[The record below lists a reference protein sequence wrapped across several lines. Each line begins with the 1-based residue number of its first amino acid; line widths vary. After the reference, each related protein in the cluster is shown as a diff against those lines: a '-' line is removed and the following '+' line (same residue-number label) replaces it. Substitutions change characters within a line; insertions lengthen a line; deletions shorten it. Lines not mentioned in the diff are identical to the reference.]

1 MSNLRDIRRRISS
14 VKNTQKITRAMKM
27 VAAAKLRRA
36 QEAIVTARP
45 YAQQMRALVTRVAA
59 CTQDDSH
66 PLLGGRAE
74 KRAVL
79 IVVTS
84 DRGLC
89 GAYNSSVVNETKR
102 LLAGPLSGR
111 EVSLILVGR
120 KGADGMKRQN
130 VTIGEKFTH
139 VLEDDP
145 LRAVAKIVDPL
156 VERYASGEIDAVH
169 VVYNAFRSAI
179 SQVVTLEQLLPVA
192 VDEEAEAPPV
202 EYMYEPDQAA
212 VLETLLQRD
221 LRIQVHRVLH
231 EAAASEHGARMTAM
245 DAATNNASDVIDT
258 LTLQYNRA
266 RQDAITAEMLEIIG
280 GAEAL

>member
-1 MSNLRDIRRRISS
+1 MSNLRDIRRRINS

-36 QEAIVTARP
+36 QEAVVAARP

-59 CTQDDSH
+59 CSQDTAH
-66 PLLGGRAE
+66 PLLGGREE
-74 KRAVL
+74 KRSVL
-79 IVVTS
+79 VVVTA

-89 GAYNSSVVNETKR
+89 GPYNSSIVNETKR
-102 LLAGPLSGR
+102 LLNGPLSDR
-111 EVSLILVGR
+111 EVSLVVVGR
-120 KGADGMKRQN
+120 KGIDGIKRQN
-130 VTIGEKFTH
+130 VTIDERFTH

-145 LRAVAKIVDPL
+145 LRAVAKVFDPL
-156 VERYASGEIDAVH
+156 VDRFVAGEIDAVH
-169 VVYNAFRSAI
+169 IVYNAFKSAI
-179 SQVVTLEQLLPVA
+179 SQVVTLEQLLPVTI
-192 VDEEAEAPPV
+192 DEKAESPPV
-202 EYMYEPDQAA
+202 EYTYEPDQTA

-221 LRIQVHRVLH
+221 LRIQLHRVLH

-245 DAATNNASDVIDT
+245 DAATKNASEVIDT

-266 RQDAITAEMLEIIG
+266 RQDAITSEMLEIIG